1 MIEFAQPFA
10 LWTGLAVVLPIL
22 AHLAYRQV
30 AEKLPF
36 SSLRFPVI
44 IYPRWSK
51 ETSDLLLLFCASFYS
66 S

>member
-10 LWTGLAVVLPIL
+10 LWTGLAVGLPIL

-36 SSLRFPVI
+36 SSLRFLRP
-44 IYPRWSK
+44 S
-51 ETSDLLLLFCASFYS
+51 
-66 S
+66 